1 MSRKRDRNTGL
12 NDVKFTVLKHHNLTI
27 SGAPVNFV
35 DVKLE
40 CDMSITPFCVNPV

>member
-1 MSRKRDRNTGL
+1 MSRRRDRNTGL
-12 NDVKFTVLKHHNLTI
+12 NTVKFTVLKQHNLTI

-40 CDMSITPFCVNPV
+40 CDMSVTPFCVKPL